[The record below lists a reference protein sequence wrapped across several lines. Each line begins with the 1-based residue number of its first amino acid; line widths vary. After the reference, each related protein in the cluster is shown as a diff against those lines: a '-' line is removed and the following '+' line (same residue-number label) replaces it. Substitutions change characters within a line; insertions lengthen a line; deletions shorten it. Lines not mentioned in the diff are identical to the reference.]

1 MEGFRVLGAW
11 GFCGDF
17 RCFLGMNGMG
27 KLMEIEIQ
35 SLATADLSLVTHR
48 VKSRTESMVTLRSP
62 FCGYNTT

>member
-1 MEGFRVLGAW
+1 MEGFRVLRAW

-17 RCFLGMNGMG
+17 RGYFLGMNGMG

-48 VKSRTESMVTLRSP
+48 ESMVTIRSP